1 MPIASASAPR
11 RRTRPLRVERDDC
24 LRFVTT
30 RCLDEA
36 FLLQPALLASIC
48 THANAT
54 ASGEARALRRAHRA
68 ALGDLLRRADGRTGL
83 AQTRLDVDT
92 AERFLGGVVGAAVA
106 RAQGRHGVQVMAL
119 VVMSNHLHLLV
130 RTPRLNLAVFM
141 RDVKSAIGRDMNLLY
156 GRVGTLW
163 SRRYDVQD
171 VLDDGAAL
179 DRALYTLCNPAQAGM
194 VEDGSAF
201 GRARLAYG
209 LDAEDELDFEYLDRT
224 AWHRAGRPDDLGPFF
239 RGARLRLSPLPALEA
254 SARTALS
261 DAARRHDDDIRRD
274 RQTDGKRRVLGLRR
288 LATTAPFDRPAHPKR
303 GRRPY
308 CFATTRSLRSEH
320 HRQSREIHRAF
331 DLAVA
336 RAALPVG
343 AFPSGTYPPVHAIAA

>member
-1 MPIASASAPR
+1 MPTISTATPR

-30 RCLDEA
+30 RCMDEA
-36 FLLQPALLASIC
+36 FLLQPALLASVC
-48 THANAT
+48 AHADAA
-54 ASGEARALRRAHRA
+54 ASDEARALHRAHRA
-68 ALGDLLRRADGRTGL
+68 SLRALLRRADGRTGR
-83 AQTRLDVDT
+83 AQPRVDVHT
-92 AERFLGGVVGAAVA
+92 AARFLGGVIGAAVA
-106 RAQGRHGVQVMAL
+106 RAQARHGVQVMAL

-130 RTPRLNLAVFM
+130 RTPRLNLAAFM

-179 DRALYTLCNPAQAGM
+179 ERALYILGNPAQAGLL
-194 VEDGSAF
+194 EDGRAF

-209 LDAEDELDFEYLDRT
+209 LDERDELDFEYLDRT
-224 AWHRAGRPDDLGPFF
+224 AWHRAGRPDDLDPFF
-239 RGARLRLSPLPALEA
+239 RTARLRLSPLPALEA
-254 SARTALS
+254 SARTALR
-261 DAARRHDDDIRRD
+261 AASRRHEDDVRRG
-274 RQTDGKRRVLGLRR
+274 RHAQGKRRVLGLRR
-288 LATTAPFDRPAHPKR
+288 LATTAPFDRPEHPKR

-308 CFATTRSLRSEH
+308 CFATTRSRSQEH
-320 HRQSREIHRAF
+320 YRQNREIHRAF

-336 RAALPVG
+336 RATSHVG
-343 AFPSGTYPPVHAIAA
+343 MFPPGTYPPVHAIAA